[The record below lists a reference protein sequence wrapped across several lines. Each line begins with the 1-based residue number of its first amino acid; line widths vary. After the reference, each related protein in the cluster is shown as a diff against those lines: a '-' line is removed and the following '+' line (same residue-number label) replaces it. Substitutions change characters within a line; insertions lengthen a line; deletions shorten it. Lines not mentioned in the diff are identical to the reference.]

1 MTDLTVII
9 LTLNEELHI
18 SRVIQSVNPIA
29 GKIIVV
35 DSYSSDRTIEIARK
49 LGAEVMQN
57 PFINQAKQF
66 QWALDNANIET
77 SWIMRMDADEY
88 LTMPLIKEIS
98 ERLPLLE
105 NDISGIV
112 LKRRVHFLGKWIKHG
127 TSYPIHLLRIWRTHH
142 AVVEQR
148 WMDEHINLIKG
159 MSIVFKHDFVD
170 DNLNTLSWWI
180 NKHNDY
186 ATREAIEILNMKSKF
201 MEINSTG
208 DGTGIARQAY
218 IKRLYKNSVYLKLP
232 LFLRAFLYFIYRYI
246 IRGGFW
252 DGKKGLMWH
261 FLQGCWYRFLVDAKI
276 LQIEEWAKQENKSVK
291 ETIEDRFK
299 VILMKTDS

>member
-1 MTDLTVII
+1 MTDITVII

-29 GKIIVV
+29 RKVIIV

-66 QWALDNANIET
+66 QWAIDNANIET

-105 NDISGIV
+105 NNISGIV

-276 LQIEEWAKQENKSVK
+276 LQIEEWAKQENRSVK